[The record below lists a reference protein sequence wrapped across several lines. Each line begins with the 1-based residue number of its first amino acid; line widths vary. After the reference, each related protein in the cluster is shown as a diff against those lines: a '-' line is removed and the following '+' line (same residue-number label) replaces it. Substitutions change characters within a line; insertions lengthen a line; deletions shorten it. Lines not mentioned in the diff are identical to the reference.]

1 MENFEKVLTIMMSKV
16 IPITRKIKVKIL
28 LITIVVIIV
37 LIMTLIMMKVMTS

>member
-1 MENFEKVLTIMMSKV
+1 MENFEIVLTIMMSKV